1 MGEAPAKGGIVGR
14 YRMVR
19 LSLAALLMAVSFGSP
34 VMAADVAAGNEKS
47 VVCQGCHGADG
58 ISLSPEVPNLAGQ
71 KEEYLAKAIGDYRSG
86 VRKNP
91 IMGSMVGEVSDA
103 DAADIAA
110 YFSSLKPTSA
120 AK

>member
-1 MGEAPAKGGIVGR
+1 MI
-14 YRMVR
+14 R
-19 LSLAALLMAVSFGSP
+19 LSFFALIASASLVAP
-34 VMAADVAAGNEKS
+34 VFAADAAAGNNKS
-47 VVCQGCHGADG
+47 AVCQGCHGADG

-71 KEEYLAKAIGDYRSG
+71 KEEYLAKAITDYRSG

-91 IMGSMVGEVSDA
+91 IMGSMVGELTDA

-110 YFSSLKPTSA
+110 FFSSLKPTGG